1 MIYDVFPTL
10 VGMFRCS
17 RRWQY
22 DLRRFPHARGDVPFI
37 VGSVEALSEF
47 SPRARGD
54 VPQLTD
60 GLGERQPFSPRSW
73 GCSGVLRVLPERH
86 GVSPTP
92 VGMFRMCAGRGINR
106 VAPVDTVALVQ
117 VMARPWGLVVHG
129 GHHRLTSIC
138 QWR

>member
-1 MIYDVFPTL
+1 MVFPTL
-10 VGMFRCS
+10 VGMS
-17 RRWQY
+17 RGT
-22 DLRRFPHARGDVPFI
+22 RRILSGTHSFPHARGDVP
-37 VGSVEALSEF
+37 GCGAEF
-47 SPRARGD
+47 VNDLA
-54 VPQLTD
+54 
-60 GLGERQPFSPRSW
+60 FSPRSW

-86 GVSPTP
+86 GVSLTP